1 MIGFKFLKS
10 HALFGGLT
18 EDEINSIRPLLKEES
33 FSKGDTIVYEG
44 RQAGKLFFICSGSVE
59 ILKKTD
65 SPKGSVQRRIATLG
79 VGDTFGEMELI
90 DVQPCIATVHAIENT
105 AVLTLSNMDLY
116 KISKSNLKTYTL
128 IIMNLAREISRRLRR
143 ADGLL
148 ADALFSE
155 GDREKSKG

>member
-1 MIGFKFLKS
+1 MIGLQFLKS

-18 EDEINSIRPLLKEES
+18 EDEINNIRPLLKDET
-33 FSKGDTIVYEG
+33 FTKGDTIVHEG
-44 RQAGKLFFICSGSVE
+44 GQAGKLFFIYNGSVE

-65 SPKGSVQRRIATLG
+65 TPKGSVQRRIATLG

-90 DVQPCIATVHAIENT
+90 DVQPCIATVRAIENT
-105 AVLTLSNMDLY
+105 SVLTLSNMDLY

-148 ADALFSE
+148 AGTLFS
-155 GDREKSKG
+155 DQEKSDQ